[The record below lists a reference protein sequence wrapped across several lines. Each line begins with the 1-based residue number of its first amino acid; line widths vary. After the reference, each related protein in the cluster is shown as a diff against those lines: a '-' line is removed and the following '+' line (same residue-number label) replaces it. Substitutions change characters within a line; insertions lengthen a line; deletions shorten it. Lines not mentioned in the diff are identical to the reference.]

1 MLPVNGLY
9 SKQNQNQLDKPN
21 RVKQKISNLFKA
33 QKSVYENKMKV
44 GFLAFVYPT
53 ANMFA

>member
-9 SKQNQNQLDKPN
+9 SKQNQNQSDKPN
-21 RVKQKISNLFKA
+21 RVKQKISILFKA
-33 QKSVYENKMKV
+33 QKSVYENNMKI